1 MRYDRRYR
9 RDNYRGYGYDSY
21 PYGNRGRRLYN
32 SHEHD
37 TPYYDRYNDYQ
48 FKYGASRDNYVMDFD
63 SDRKGYNFENEE
75 YSAEARHYRR

>member
-32 SHEHD
+32 SHD
-37 TPYYDRYNDYQ
+37 TPYYDRYNAYQ
-48 FKYGASRDNYVMDFD
+48 FKYGASRNNYVMDFD
-63 SDRKGYNFENEE
+63 NDRKGYNFGNEE
-75 YSAEARHYRR
+75 YSAEA